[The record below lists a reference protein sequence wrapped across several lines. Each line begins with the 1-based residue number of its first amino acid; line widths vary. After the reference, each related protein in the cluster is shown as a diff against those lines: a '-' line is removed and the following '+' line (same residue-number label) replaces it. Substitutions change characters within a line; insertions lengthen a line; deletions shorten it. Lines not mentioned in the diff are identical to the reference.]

1 MNYSFGLLMK
11 TKLEDN
17 NFDKLSSN
25 LSSCLLQYI
34 TTTSEE
40 EQKQL
45 SNIIPIINDHTGDIS
60 CKEILIVRIDITDKI
75 EYIFKNETKDLI
87 IIEETFTDEDKEVLQ
102 TWLGTE
108 DKKYYLDEYYRVDL
122 VNCILLIKEY
132 IDNLHKIF
140 VGFILENSLNVKAN
154 LMITRQNDFQVKQ
167 LKGFL

>member
-1 MNYSFGLLMK
+1 MNYSFGLLIK

-17 NFDKLSSN
+17 NLDKLSSN
-25 LSSCLLQYI
+25 LSSCLLHYI
-34 TTTSEE
+34 TTTSKE
-40 EQKQL
+40 EQVEL
-45 SNIIPIINDHTGDIS
+45 SNLIPAIDAHNQEIS
-60 CKEILIVRIDITDKI
+60 CKEMLIVRVDINDTI
-75 EYIFKNETKDLI
+75 EYIFKNATKDLI
-87 IIEETFTDEDKEVLQ
+87 IIDETFTDEDKEVLQ
-102 TWLGTE
+102 TWLAVE